1 VRKISPMPDDRG
13 RLFVTDIAE
22 QLKIAESDWRA
33 RVSRGHAPQPD
44 DVAIDR
50 GAARPVWEP
59 RTISEWRERPGRRGP
74 LPAGAAPEGG
84 EPHA

>member
-1 VRKISPMPDDRG
+1 MPDDRG

-74 LPAGAAPEGG
+74 LPAGAASEGG